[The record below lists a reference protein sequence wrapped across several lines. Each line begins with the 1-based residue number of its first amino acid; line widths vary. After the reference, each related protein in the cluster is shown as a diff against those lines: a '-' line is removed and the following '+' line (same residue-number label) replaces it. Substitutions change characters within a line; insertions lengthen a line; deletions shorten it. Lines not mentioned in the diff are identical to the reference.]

1 MAKRYTQVE
10 YKGSKRNGGDLEA
23 CRKGNTKSLRLE
35 KQRKR
40 EGYYGSN
47 WMNLL
52 FLSGVKFGP
61 ILLVY
66 LVFNLKF
73 LILIVLPHNLVFD
86 FKFLFLI
93 YVNLKCFPLTFIF

>member
-35 KQRKR
+35 KQSKR
-40 EGYYGSN
+40 EGYYGNN
-47 WMNLL
+47 WMNML

-61 ILLVY
+61 VLPHY
-66 LVFNLKF
+66 LGFNLKF
-73 LILIVLPHNLVFD
+73 IILIVLPHNLVFN
-86 FKFLFLI
+86 FKFLILI
-93 YVNLKCFPLTFIF
+93 YVNLKCFSLTFIY

>member
-40 EGYYGSN
+40 EGYYGNN

-52 FLSGVKFGP
+52 FLSCP
-61 ILLVY
+61 
-66 LVFNLKF
+66 
-73 LILIVLPHNLVFD
+73 
-86 FKFLFLI
+86 
-93 YVNLKCFPLTFIF
+93 